1 MKCKFCPIF
10 GLKPREGIQITKA
23 NGTYKGRLKNTT
35 ESTEE
40 FLAKY
45 PTLINYL
52 KRKNP
57 PTLIEIAKLTGCSK
71 NTVQKVKNI
80 SNIRKQN

>member
-1 MKCKFCPIF
+1 
-10 GLKPREGIQITKA
+10 LKDTA
-23 NGTYKGRLKNTT
+23 

-45 PTLINYL
+45 PTVINYL

-57 PTLIEIAKLTGCSK
+57 PTIIEIAKLTDCSK
-71 NTVQKVKNI
+71 KYGSKSQK
-80 SNIRKQN
+80 